1 MSRKK
6 KQGRSPGPP
15 RRERSGFLSWYAG
28 KSPIFRFVLTFG
40 CLLALFYGW
49 LATPSADR
57 ALFSYLRANAIF
69 SSALL
74 DAMGE
79 HTQVDGLTIHS
90 PRFAVLIQRGCDAVE
105 PTWLFCAAVLS
116 YRAALVRKM
125 IGMLAGAIVL
135 QALNVVRI
143 VSLYWIG
150 GHWPGVF
157 NAAHLEW
164 WPVVFILAA
173 ILLFTGWMKWSAP
186 EPSSHAAV

>member
-1 MSRKK
+1 MNRRGKK
-6 KQGRSPGPP
+6 ARAQAGRF
-15 RRERSGFLSWYAG
+15 GFLSWYAG
-28 KSPIFRFVLTFG
+28 KSPIIRFVFTFG
-40 CLLALFYGW
+40 LLLVVFYGF
-49 LATPSADR
+49 LATPYADR
-57 ALFSYLRANAIF
+57 ALYVYLRGNAIF
-69 SSALL
+69 SSAILNAL
-74 DAMGE
+74 GE
-79 HTQVDGLTIHS
+79 PTRVTGLAITS
-90 PRFAVLIQRGCDAVE
+90 PRFSVLIQRGCDAVE